1 MRASS
6 PAPRCVLALLIS
18 CAACAA
24 CATQSQG
31 LEPSAPADDRLI
43 DVDMDLLPDAAGG
56 FGGVSLRYC
65 PQGSPP
71 RRLAP
76 ENRRALPFLVSA
88 TDDAGHALPVDDQG
102 VRTRELRGCA
112 RLVIDV
118 ARLADTLADKD
129 LAQRVGDD
137 VVATP
142 DLWLWRPEP
151 FVDEERL
158 RLRVERGGFDA
169 ALPWVADR
177 QGQMEVTPATFRLKS
192 DAAFGRFPTDELE
205 LMGVRLTVAR
215 LDDGRAPPAL
225 SRWLADSVRA
235 VATVQGSFPARRLNV
250 LVVPTHV
257 SRPIVVGFYSRG
269 GGPTALFYVGDGAA
283 DLDDAD
289 LDATGRWALTHE
301 LAHALLPPVE
311 GSDAWLN
318 EGIATWYQDLL
329 ARRAGL
335 IADDRAYWGELLR
348 GLRTGRGRAEE
359 DRLSVAQAS
368 QHMHQTG
375 AYQHAY
381 WAGVALALQA
391 EVEARQQ
398 GASLDDLVRE
408 LRRRFPDD
416 DQTRPALALLA
427 AVPEGKAGVAARA
440 LERAFHAHK
449 DQPWPDVEPTL
460 ARLGVSVDPLG
471 TLTLDDQAPLAEV
484 RRAITRP
491 AGGAV
496 RPLAAR

>member
-6 PAPRCVLALLIS
+6 AAARLTLGLLLAG
-18 CAACAA
+18 AACAP
-24 CATQSQG
+24 QG
-31 LEPSAPADDRLI
+31 ESLRPSVPAAAAAL

-65 PQGSPP
+65 PSGSPP

-76 ENRRALPFLVSA
+76 ENRRALPFLISA
-88 TDDAGHALPVDDQG
+88 TDDAGRALPVDDQG

-112 RLVIDV
+112 RLVLDV
-118 ARLADTLADKD
+118 SRLADTLADKD

-137 VVATP
+137 IVATP

-151 FVDEERL
+151 FGDEGRL
-158 RLRVERGGFDA
+158 RLRVQRGTFDA
-169 ALPWVADR
+169 ALPWPEDET
-177 QGQMEVTPATFRLKS
+177 GSMEVTPATFRLKS
-192 DAAFGRFPTDELE
+192 DAAFGRFPTEELE
-205 LMGVRLTVAR
+205 LLGVQLSVAR

-225 SRWLADSVRA
+225 SRWLSDSVRA
-235 VATVQGSFPARRLNV
+235 VASIQGAFPTERLNV

-269 GGPTALFYVGDGAA
+269 GGPTALFYVGDASA
-283 DLDDAD
+283 ELVDAD
-289 LDATGRWALTHE
+289 LEGTGRWALTHE
-301 LAHALLPPVE
+301 LAHALLPPVD
-311 GSDAWLN
+311 GADAWLN

-335 IADDRAYWGELLR
+335 IADDHGYWSELLR

-359 DRLSVAQAS
+359 DRLSLAQAS
-368 QHMHQTG
+368 QHMRQTG

-427 AVPEGKAGVAARA
+427 AVSEGKAGVAARA

-471 TLTLDDQAPLAEV
+471 TLSLDDQAPLAAV

-491 AGGAV
+491 APGAV
-496 RPLAAR
+496 PPLAAR